1 MARSL
6 TPGAVAKALFGIDP
20 DRDERASQLCAETL
34 LTLAQNGYRAPS
46 DGEELRSPKRE
57 QFAVRA
63 LALGV
68 NFLDL
73 VEEGRAG
80 DENTT
85 PQLYGEQLA
94 AAQDI
99 RGSANLRLARDTLE
113 GLIDPETHQG
123 QPGGWLLL
131 PFHESLLWYDARRE
145 RSRPWRVRKVYMR
158 GSGITLA
165 RMLVAPPGDGDA
177 AQLGVAAVEAIKET
191 LQAPSPIA
199 RIADQLEAALPER
212 PAPRLEDDETEAW
225 ERGAERQLED
235 LAGRVC
241 RHAEGVMRQGTASG
255 PARLWQ
261 LRTILALDLATH
273 ALRTAWN
280 ATGTAPAEQFLL
292 LSFAGPPRAEN
303 RLRQRSEELYRQAR
317 LTLRLATVQTLARRM
332 GEIASEDD
340 VDWNEELENRRER
353 LSHVIAELREA
364 EGLGDYERLARLA
377 TETADYGRASE
388 GFRVLLQ
395 TIGMLAGTGQYRYLT
410 ATPDL
415 LAALVGAL
423 SAEMPMSSGEFFDRL
438 REEWGFVVGQ
448 DAAARTALAG
458 QVDGAEL
465 ERNARRAEHLM
476 AEAGLALGLSDRTVV
491 VGERAKREAR
501 P

>member
-1 MARSL
+1 MPRRL
-6 TPGAVAKALFGIDP
+6 TPGAVAKELFGIDP

-34 LTLAQNGYRAPS
+34 LTLAQNGYQAPAA
-46 DGEELRSPKRE
+46 GEELRSPKRD
-57 QFAVRA
+57 QFAVRS
-63 LALGV
+63 LALGA

-73 VEEGRAG
+73 VDEGRAG
-80 DENTT
+80 DDNTT
-85 PQLYGEQLA
+85 PQLYGQLLA
-94 AAQDI
+94 DAQNI
-99 RGSANLRLARDTLE
+99 RGSANLRLARDALE

-145 RSRPWRVRKVYMR
+145 RSKPWRVRKVYMR
-158 GSGITLA
+158 GSGISLA
-165 RMLVAPPGDGDA
+165 RMLVAPSAGEDAARLGDA
-177 AQLGVAAVEAIKET
+177 AVAAIKQT
-191 LQAPSPIA
+191 LQARSPIGQ
-199 RIADQLEAALPER
+199 IAEQLEAALPER
-212 PAPRLEDDETEAW
+212 PVPRLEDDESEAW
-225 ERGAERQLED
+225 ERGADPRLED
-235 LAGRVC
+235 LASRVC

-273 ALRTAWN
+273 ALRTAWD
-280 ATGTAPAEQFLL
+280 ATGTPARERFLL

-332 GEIASEDD
+332 REIAPENGM
-340 VDWNEELENRRER
+340 DWNEELENRRER
-353 LSHVIAELREA
+353 LSHVIDELRGARSPE
-364 EGLGDYERLARLA
+364 DFERLARLA

-395 TIGMLAGTGQYRYLT
+395 TIGMLTGTGQYRYLT

-415 LAALVGAL
+415 LGALVGAL
-423 SAEMPMSSGEFFDRL
+423 SAEMPMDSGAFFDRL
-438 REEWGFVVGQ
+438 HEEWGFVLAQ
-448 DAAARTALAG
+448 DAAARTARPG

-465 ERNARRAEHLM
+465 ERNARRAEQLM

-491 VGERAKREAR
+491 IGERAKRETA
-501 P
+501 